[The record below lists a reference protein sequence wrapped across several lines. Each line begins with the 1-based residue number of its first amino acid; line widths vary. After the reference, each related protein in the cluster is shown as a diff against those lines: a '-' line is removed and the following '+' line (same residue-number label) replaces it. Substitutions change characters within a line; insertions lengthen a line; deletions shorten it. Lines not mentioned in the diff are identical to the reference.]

1 MEDDRPFSSQEE
13 EEHSFPSGDESE
25 DIVGADPDRELWL
38 KFAQAGT
45 QQDFC
50 QSWLA
55 LQCRMLE
62 SVRCAMVLLGNPD
75 RGPFTPV
82 AVWPDSSI
90 DMNHLTPA
98 AEKSLKE
105 RRGLL
110 TESEYNPAPD
120 SPAVISYH
128 IAYPI
133 EISNQLHGVV
143 VLEVERNPQ
152 HEVQALMRQLHWGT
166 AWFEVLIRRTEAV
179 KSEEVNERLQAVID
193 ILVSAIEHESFHSS
207 AMSFVTKLATT
218 LDCDRVS
225 LGFKEGKRVK
235 LAVLSHSALFGKKMN
250 LMRAIESAMDEAL
263 DQQSVIVFPSPP
275 DAPAQVTRS
284 HQDLARQYESGSI
297 LTIPLSLGGRWFGC
311 LTLERQAENP
321 FEKSLVE
328 TLDTVAAMAGP
339 ILETKKLED
348 RWITRKVIDS
358 FSTQLKRLLGPRYL
372 VRKLILLIIIAL
384 VVFFTFYS
392 VDYRVTAPTS
402 LEGTIQRVVV
412 APFNGYIREAPARPG
427 DVVKKG
433 DVLCLLDDRDL
444 KLERLAKATEKVQ
457 LQAEYQNAMAK
468 LDGSQMRIIKAKID
482 QTETQIS
489 LLSGQLDRT
498 RILAPYDGL
507 VMMGDLSQSLGAP
520 VELGQV
526 LFQVAP
532 LDSYRVIAEV
542 NERDI
547 DEIAVGQTSEMV
559 LTAIPQE
566 VFTFIIDKITPVS
579 TAKEGSTYF
588 RVEGLM
594 PEISPRLRPGMEG
607 IGKITIDRRK
617 LIWTWTHE
625 AIDWLRL
632 QFWRW
637 KA

>member
-1 MEDDRPFSSQEE
+1 
-13 EEHSFPSGDESE
+13 
-25 DIVGADPDRELWL
+25 
-38 KFAQAGT
+38 
-45 QQDFC
+45 
-50 QSWLA
+50 
-55 LQCRMLE
+55 
-62 SVRCAMVLLGNPD
+62 
-75 RGPFTPV
+75 
-82 AVWPDSSI
+82 
-90 DMNHLTPA
+90 
-98 AEKSLKE
+98 
-105 RRGLL
+105 
-110 TESEYNPAPD
+110 
-120 SPAVISYH
+120 
-128 IAYPI
+128 
-133 EISNQLHGVV
+133 
-143 VLEVERNPQ
+143 
-152 HEVQALMRQLHWGT
+152 
-166 AWFEVLIRRTEAV
+166 
-179 KSEEVNERLQAVID
+179 
-193 ILVSAIEHESFHSS
+193 
-207 AMSFVTKLATT
+207 MSFVTKLATT

-412 APFNGYIREAPARPG
+412 APFNGYIKEAPARPG

-433 DVLCLLDDRDL
+433 DVLCLLDDRNL
-444 KLERLAKATEKVQ
+444 KLERLSKATEKVQ

-468 LDGSQMRIIKAKID
+468 LDGAQMRIIKAKID

-547 DEIAVGQTSEMV
+547 DEIAVGQTSEMM

-588 RVEGLM
+588 RVEGRM

-617 LIWTWTHE
+617 LIWVWTHE

-632 QFWRW
+632 LFWRW